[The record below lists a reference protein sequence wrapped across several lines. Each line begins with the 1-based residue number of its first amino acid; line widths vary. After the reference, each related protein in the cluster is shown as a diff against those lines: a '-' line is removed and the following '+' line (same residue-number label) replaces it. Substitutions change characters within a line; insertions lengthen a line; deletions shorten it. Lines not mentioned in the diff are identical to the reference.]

1 MFGRGHSLFR
11 LRGEYL
17 GEYMGI
23 LLRSAKP
30 YRITNQSQSL
40 GIQTQEKPNKARG
53 KVKMSAKNYWF
64 AFGIG
69 VTAGAAI
76 ALLYAPQ
83 TGIKTR
89 RQLRKGVEDASDYLE
104 DAANYL
110 KEQAERLSKET
121 EKAIKR
127 SRGPVGNAVD
137 KAGDVVK
144 SAMKSAQS
152 LV

>member
-1 MFGRGHSLFR
+1 
-11 LRGEYL
+11 
-17 GEYMGI
+17 
-23 LLRSAKP
+23 
-30 YRITNQSQSL
+30 
-40 GIQTQEKPNKARG
+40 
-53 KVKMSAKNYWF
+53 MSAKNYWF

-89 RQLRKGVEDASDYLE
+89 KQLRKGVEDASDYLE

-127 SRGPVGNAVD
+127 TRGQVERTVD
-137 KAGDVVK
+137 RASDVVQG
-144 SAMKSAQS
+144 AVKSAQS

>member
-1 MFGRGHSLFR
+1 MLKRIHR
-11 LRGEYL
+11 
-17 GEYMGI
+17 
-23 LLRSAKP
+23 KP
-30 YRITNQSQSL
+30 YRITNQSQST
-40 GIQTQEKPNKARG
+40 GIQREQKPNKARG
-53 KVKMSAKNYWF
+53 NVKMSAKNYWF

-83 TGIKTR
+83 TGVRTR

-127 SRGPVGNAVD
+127 TRSQVGNAVD
-137 KAGDVVK
+137 KASDIAQ
-144 SAMKSAQS
+144 SAVKSAQS